1 MSHHASKHIVL
12 LGGGST
18 PGFRSGK
25 GNNDDSGGQER
36 TDENGDPLRKNSM
49 CNDFLKGSCSRGDAC
64 RFFHNE
70 YGPHHGRGKSAV
82 AAKDSV
88 CRDFLRGTCK
98 YGEKCKYAHVQASA
112 VASSTGSAKAGRTGS
127 KDAKREDAAASSSSS
142 EGKAGKKAKPKHLGR
157 KLAALAGASSEDTV
171 ASADSAAPAPATGKS
186 AEQEA
191 QIRLLLEQQEQLKQE
206 KQAAQVEWKALVEL
220 KLKQTLARKA
230 ESVRGELQT
239 LARADTKAK
248 ARAAKC
254 REKEKEREAQE
265 EGRPA
270 WVDTHEASRTS
281 ALKALQARLASLE
294 PEGWNQQSFD
304 TKFAQLTAPSKG
316 LSRGV
321 LLREIGV
328 DEIGGAKVAPTASG
342 AAAAGAAGAVKNSHG
357 KTSTT
362 PSAAADA
369 TSRKRKVTETE
380 GGEGEAVAEGEGDSA
395 TTEEAGAAPSRKVRR
410 LGDTITKEKFLKI
423 QAKKNKVKVKRENT
437 LGK

>member
-112 VASSTGSAKAGRTGS
+112 VASSTGSAKAGRIGS
-127 KDAKREDAAASSSSS
+127 KDAKREDAASSSSS
-142 EGKAGKKAKPKHLGR
+142 EGKTGKKAKPKHLGR
-157 KLAALAGASSEDTV
+157 KLAALACTSSEDAV
-171 ASADSAAPAPATGKS
+171 AAADSAAPAPATGKS

-191 QIRLLLEQQEQLKQE
+191 QIRMLLQQQEQLKQE
-206 KQAAQVEWKALVEL
+206 KQAAQMEWKALVEL

-230 ESVRGELQT
+230 EAVRGELQT
-239 LARADTKAK
+239 LTRIDAKAK
-248 ARAAKC
+248 ARAAKG
-254 REKEKEREAQE
+254 REKEDLG
-265 EGRPA
+265 EGQPA
-270 WVDTHEASRTS
+270 WLDTQEASRAS

-294 PEGWNQQSFD
+294 PEGWKQQSFD
-304 TKFAQLTAPSKG
+304 AKFAQLTASSKG

-321 LLREIGV
+321 LLREMGV
-328 DEIGGAKVAPTASG
+328 DEIGGARVAPAASG
-342 AAAAGAAGAVKNSHG
+342 AGAGAAGAVIVKSSHG

-362 PSAAADA
+362 PSAAAAAAAADA

-380 GGEGEAVAEGEGDSA
+380 GGEAVAVAEDSA
-395 TTEEAGAAPSRKVRR
+395 TTGEAGAAPSRKVRR

-423 QAKKNKVKVKRENT
+423 QAKKNKVKST